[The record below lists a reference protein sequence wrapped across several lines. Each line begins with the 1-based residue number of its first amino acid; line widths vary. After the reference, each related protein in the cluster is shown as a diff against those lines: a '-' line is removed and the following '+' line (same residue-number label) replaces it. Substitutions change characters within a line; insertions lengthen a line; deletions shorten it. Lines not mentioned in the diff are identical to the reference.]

1 LLHLVWRH
9 LQVHADAFVG
19 MQPSPEQQPQQPQ
32 IAGQPQPV
40 MMQQQGYAIPVGN
53 MQAIQVPTT
62 MALVALILSIVS
74 IFTCGAL
81 MSIPSLIMANNA
93 LKVTN
98 QYPGHP
104 DASMAKIAKIV
115 SIISIVLTALGV
127 LFYGILFAIML
138 SDPAMSGV

>member
-1 LLHLVWRH
+1 
-9 LQVHADAFVG
+9 
-19 MQPSPEQQPQQPQ
+19 MQPAPEQQPQQPQ
-32 IAGQPQPV
+32 VMGQAQP
-40 MMQQQGYAIPVGN
+40 MMQQGYAIPVGN
-53 MQAIQVPTT
+53 MQAVAVPTT

-127 LFYGILFAIML
+127 LFYGILFAVIL
-138 SDPAMSGV
+138 SDPALSGV

>member
-1 LLHLVWRH
+1 
-9 LQVHADAFVG
+9 
-19 MQPSPEQQPQQPQ
+19 MQPTPEQQPQQPQ

-93 LKVTN
+93 LKITD
-98 QYPGHP
+98 QFPGHP

-115 SIISIVLTALGV
+115 SVISIVLTAVGV
-127 LFYGILFAIML
+127 LAYGIMIAVFISNPPMG
-138 SDPAMSGV
+138 GV

>member
-1 LLHLVWRH
+1 
-9 LQVHADAFVG
+9 
-19 MQPSPEQQPQQPQ
+19 MQPAPEQQPQQPQ
-32 IAGQPQPV
+32 VMGQAQP
-40 MMQQQGYAIPVGN
+40 MMQQGYAIPVGN
-53 MQAIQVPTT
+53 MQAVAVPTT

-115 SIISIVLTALGV
+115 SVISIVLTAVGV
-127 LFYGILFAIML
+127 LAYGILFAVIL
-138 SDPAMSGV
+138 SDPALSGV

>member
-1 LLHLVWRH
+1 
-9 LQVHADAFVG
+9 
-19 MQPSPEQQPQQPQ
+19 MQPAPEQQPHQPQ
-32 IAGQPQPV
+32 VMGQPQP
-40 MMQQQGYAIPVGN
+40 MMQQGYAIPVGN
-53 MQAIQVPTT
+53 MQAVQVPTT

-93 LKVTN
+93 LKITN

-104 DASMAKIAKIV
+104 DASMANIAKIV

-127 LFYGILFAIML
+127 LFYGIMIAVFL
-138 SDPAMSGV
+138 SDPAMTGGV

>member
-1 LLHLVWRH
+1 
-9 LQVHADAFVG
+9 
-19 MQPSPEQQPQQPQ
+19 MQPAPEQQPQQPQ
-32 IAGQPQPV
+32 MTGQPQP
-40 MMQQQGYAIPVGN
+40 MMQQGYTIPFSN
-53 MQAIQVPTT
+53 MQAVAVPTT
-62 MALVALILSIVS
+62 MALAALIMSIVS

-81 MSIPSLIMANNA
+81 LSIPSLIMANNA

-104 DASMAKIAKIV
+104 DASMANIARIV

-127 LFYGILFAIML
+127 LLYGILIAVVL

>member
-1 LLHLVWRH
+1 
-9 LQVHADAFVG
+9 
-19 MQPSPEQQPQQPQ
+19 
-32 IAGQPQPV
+32 
-40 MMQQQGYAIPVGN
+40 MMQQGYAIPVGN
-53 MQAIQVPTT
+53 MQAVAVPTT

-127 LFYGILFAIML
+127 LFYGILFAVFL
-138 SDPAMSGV
+138 SDPAMTGGV

>member
-1 LLHLVWRH
+1 
-9 LQVHADAFVG
+9 
-19 MQPSPEQQPQQPQ
+19 MQPAPEQQPHQPQ
-32 IAGQPQPV
+32 VMGQPQPMV
-40 MMQQQGYAIPVGN
+40 QQGYAIPVGN
-53 MQAIQVPTT
+53 MQAVQVPTT

-93 LKVTN
+93 LKITN

-104 DASMAKIAKIV
+104 DASMANIAKIV

-127 LFYGILFAIML
+127 LFYGIMIAVFL
-138 SDPAMSGV
+138 SDPAMTGGV

>member
-1 LLHLVWRH
+1 
-9 LQVHADAFVG
+9 
-19 MQPSPEQQPQQPQ
+19 MQPAPEQQPYQPQ
-32 IAGQPQPV
+32 VMGQPQP
-40 MMQQQGYAIPVGN
+40 MMQQGYAIPVGN
-53 MQAIQVPTT
+53 MQAVQVPTT

-93 LKVTN
+93 LKITN

-104 DASMAKIAKIV
+104 DASMANIAKIV

-127 LFYGILFAIML
+127 LFYGIMIAVFL
-138 SDPAMSGV
+138 SDPAMTGGV